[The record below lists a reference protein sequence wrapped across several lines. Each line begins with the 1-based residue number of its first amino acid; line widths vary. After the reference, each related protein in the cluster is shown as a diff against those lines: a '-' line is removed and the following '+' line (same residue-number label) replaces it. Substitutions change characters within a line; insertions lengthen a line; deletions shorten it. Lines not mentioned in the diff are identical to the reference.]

1 MAVVKLENPPLF
13 VRADEE
19 LSSVAPKFSK
29 RDLDSIRITSEH
41 YNIFGDLDGA
51 GGTRYSLRLPK
62 CGLEIS
68 ECVTGEFQNYHGG
81 YIEMIN
87 RYVKENPTA
96 EATKW
101 INANARD
108 LNIAKHYWA
117 AVELREIA
125 ESYLVKAN
133 LNILDA
139 KSFAGGKWGL
149 TDEEKKLALTEFG
162 YDPEKSWD
170 Y

>member
-1 MAVVKLENPPLF
+1 MTVVRLENPPLF
-13 VRADEE
+13 VRPDED
-19 LSSVAPKFSK
+19 LSSITPKFSK
-29 RDLDSIRITSEH
+29 RELESMRVTSEH
-41 YNIFGDLDGA
+41 YNIFGDIDGE
-51 GGTRYSLRLPK
+51 GGTRHTLTLPK
-62 CGLEIS
+62 CGLELVVC
-68 ECVTGEFQNYHGG
+68 ERGDLGWHLG
-81 YIEMIN
+81 YIEFVNKYI
-87 RYVKENPTA
+87 KENPTS

-117 AVELREIA
+117 AVHLRETA
-125 ESYLVKAN
+125 ESYMVSAN

-139 KSFAGGKWGL
+139 KAFADGKWGL
-149 TDEEKKLALTEFG
+149 SDEEKKLALTEFG